1 MSSPVPIEI
10 REVLPRDG
18 FQDLDRHLPA
28 ATKIAV
34 TRRLWDAG
42 LRWIEVTSM
51 VSPKWVPQFA
61 DAEEVLRAA
70 RGLDGLKASVFVANR
85 RGLERALAV
94 GADEVSLALASTD
107 TLSQKNFNMD
117 REEALAELGAVA
129 ATAREAG
136 AEVSL
141 TIGGALGCPYEG
153 EVAPADVAALAA
165 RAVALEP
172 ASLFVADTIGV
183 GTPAAVGAVVRA
195 VREAAPGPKLGV
207 HLHGG
212 DASTESVLVAIGE
225 GATVVDSALAGFGG
239 CPFVPDAPGNVSTE
253 AVSRALDAA
262 GLSHAEDSGALLAA
276 AAEVRSMI
284 DAVPVEAA

>member
-1 MSSPVPIEI
+1 MSAPTPIEI

-18 FQDLDRHLPA
+18 FQDLDRHLPT

-34 TRRLWDAG
+34 IRRLREAG

-61 DAEEVLRAA
+61 DAEEVVGAVRD
-70 RGLDGLKASVFVANR
+70 LDGLKRSVFVANR

-107 TLSQKNFNMD
+107 TLSRKNFNMD

-129 ATAREAG
+129 ATARAAG

-153 EVAPADVAALAA
+153 TVAPADVAALAA
-165 RAVALEP
+165 RTSNIDG

-183 GTPAAVGAVVRA
+183 GTPAAIGAVVRA

-239 CPFVPDAPGNVSTE
+239 CPFVPEAPGNVSTE
-253 AVSRALDAA
+253 AVSRALDDA
-262 GLSHAEDSGALLAA
+262 GLPHAEDTATLLEA
-276 AAEVRSMI
+276 AAEVRAMI
-284 DAVPVEAA
+284 AAVPVEAS

>member
-1 MSSPVPIEI
+1 VSAAPAIEI

-34 TRRLWDAG
+34 IGRLHAAG

-51 VSPKWVPQFA
+51 VSPKWVAQFA
-61 DAEEVLRAA
+61 DAEEVLGAA
-70 RGLDGLKASVFVANR
+70 RALDGLKASVFVANR

-94 GADEVSLALASTD
+94 GADEISLALAATD
-107 TLSQKNFNMD
+107 TLSRENFNMG

-129 ATAREAG
+129 AAARAAG

-153 EVAPADVAALAA
+153 TVAPADVAALAA
-165 RAVALEP
+165 RAVELDP
-172 ASLFVADTIGV
+172 ATLFVADTIGV

-195 VREAAPGPKLGV
+195 VREAAPGPRLGV

-212 DASTESVLVAIGE
+212 DASTAGVLAAIE
-225 GATVVDSALAGFGG
+225 AGASVVDSALAGFGG
-239 CPFVPDAPGNVSTE
+239 CPFVPEAPGNVSTE
-253 AVSRALDAA
+253 AVASALDAA
-262 GLSHAEDSGALLAA
+262 GLAHAEDTAALLAA
-276 AAEVRSMI
+276 AAEVRAMI
-284 DAVPVEAA
+284 DAVPAEVA